1 MVRRPGRPPR
11 IGAATATVL
20 TVAVLVLTNLLNNR
34 WLHGWGLV
42 VSPVVTLLLLGLWR
56 WSGGSW
62 AGVGLGPGT
71 WARGLRWAGALIGL
85 VALVYLVGALVP
97 VTRDLFADQRT
108 SVLSGGQIAYRVLV
122 EVPFGTVLLEETAF
136 RGVLYGLIRRLRGT
150 VAATVGSSLLF
161 GLWHIL
167 PSLHLASDKPALTS
181 LLGNSVAAAAVADAG
196 AVLFTAAS
204 GVLFCELRRRSGS
217 LLAPMGLHWA
227 TNALGYLA
235 AFLLR

>member
-1 MVRRPGRPPR
+1 MISRFAVPRR
-11 IGAATATVL
+11 IGRGRATVL
-20 TVAVLVLTNLLNNR
+20 TVAILVVTNLVNNR
-34 WLHGWGLV
+34 WLPGWGLL
-42 VSPVVTLLLLGLWR
+42 VSPLVTAILLGVWR

-71 WARGLRWAGALIGL
+71 WARGARWALALIGL

-108 SVLSGGQIAYRVLV
+108 SQLDGAQVAYRMLV
-122 EVPFGTVLLEETAF
+122 QVPLGTVLLEETAF
-136 RGVLYGLIRRLRGT
+136 RGVLYGLIRDERGT
-150 VAATVGSSLLF
+150 VSATVVSSLLF

-167 PSLHLASDKPALTS
+167 PSLHLATDKPALTS
-181 LLGNSVAAAAVADAG
+181 LLGNSVAAAAVADIG